1 MKAPTKIAIKN
12 TGKNTMHVGTAMI
25 PPGETRHVDVSYL
38 PLHMQPKKPAAATAP
53 SVDPLNELLAG
64 GVKSIIAAIPDLSIN
79 DLERLGELEQ
89 KKGDGARR
97 TLLSAI
103 GEALLERASA
113 TDDPMGKLSDEELA
127 AMLEEE
133 TAKGQAADAVL
144 IGRIEAEIDL
154 REARILAS
162 FSDEALTDAL
172 NELEAAGEA
181 ADPDDLAAV
190 KAEIVR
196 RTSQQGQ

>member
-1 MKAPTKIAIKN
+1 MKVAITN
-12 TGKNTMHVGTAMI
+12 TGKNTLYVGTASI
-25 PPGETRHVDVSYL
+25 PPGETRHVDPAYL
-38 PLHMQPKKPAAATAP
+38 PVHMRPKLPKPAAPLPA
-53 SVDPLNELLAG
+53 DPLNELLAG
-64 GVKSIIAAIPDLSIN
+64 GVKNIIAAIPGLSIN

-89 KKGDGARR
+89 KKGDGARK

-113 TDDPMGKLSDEELA
+113 TDDPLEKLSDEELA